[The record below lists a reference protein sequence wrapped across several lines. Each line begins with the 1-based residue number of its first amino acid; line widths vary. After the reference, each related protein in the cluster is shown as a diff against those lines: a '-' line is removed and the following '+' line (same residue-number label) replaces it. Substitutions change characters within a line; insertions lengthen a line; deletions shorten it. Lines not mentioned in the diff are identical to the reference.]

1 MTAVGWRG
9 VVVVMIAAVF
19 CRYGLMMLVV
29 RVFGLGMGMFHAVR
43 VCGHAEEPGSIE
55 DQAHAQQD
63 THQHGG

>member
-1 MTAVGWRG
+1 MIAVGGHG
-9 VVVVMIAAVF
+9 VVVAMIAALC
-19 CRYGLMMLVV
+19 CRDGLMMLMV
-29 RVFGLGMGMFHAVR
+29 RVFGLGMGMFHAVC